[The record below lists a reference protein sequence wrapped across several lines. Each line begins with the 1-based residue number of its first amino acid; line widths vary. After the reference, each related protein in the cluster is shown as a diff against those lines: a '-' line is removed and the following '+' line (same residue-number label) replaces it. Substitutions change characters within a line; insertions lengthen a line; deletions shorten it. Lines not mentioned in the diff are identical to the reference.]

1 MVVFHPL
8 SPCLPKSTIAF
19 NQRPNLPATAR
30 LSLVN
35 PTRQGLYLN
44 VKVLSSCIR

>member
-8 SPCLPKSTIAF
+8 SPCLPKSAISF
-19 NQRPNLPATAR
+19 NQRPNLPQTVR
-30 LSLVN
+30 LGLEN